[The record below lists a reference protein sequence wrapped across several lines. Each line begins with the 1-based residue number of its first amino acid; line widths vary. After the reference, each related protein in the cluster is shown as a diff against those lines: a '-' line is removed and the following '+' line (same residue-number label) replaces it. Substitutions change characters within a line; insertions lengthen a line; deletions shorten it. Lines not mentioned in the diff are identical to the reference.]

1 MANTQPVFFYAPTW
15 DYPVDGP
22 IKLGNVVT
30 SVKTPQRFL
39 HCVAPEGSDVF
50 SSKKSSVEYTKE
62 KLRSGKFSILTKF
75 LSIFGFGIDVGAES
89 GNR

>member
-22 IKLGNVVT
+22 IKLGNVIT

-39 HCVAPEGSDVF
+39 HCVTPDGSDVF